1 MTTERNS
8 MPLPDTVRHQV
19 ETELQTFCDNRVP
32 PDVRDKVNLTFDFR
46 GNSLT
51 LFENRPRS
59 NDPSQWTH
67 MAIAQFRFDPSTG
80 QWTLYCA
87 DRNSKW
93 HKYLDV
99 EPTSRF
105 DTLLEEVN
113 KDPTGIFFG

>member
-1 MTTERNS
+1 
-8 MPLPDTVRHQV
+8 
-19 ETELQTFCDNRVP
+19 
-32 PDVRDKVNLTFDFR
+32 
-46 GNSLT
+46 
-51 LFENRPRS
+51 
-59 NDPSQWTH
+59 